1 MNKVILT
8 LLGLGIWSATLYA
21 GISFQSNSSS
31 SNTPKADATKTVIVT
46 EKIPGMN
53 CVCKASD
60 GCKSPMTA
68 KYECSNT
75 SIQQTSS
82 TAPIMT
88 PTQTSSIIV
97 TEPIPWASCICK
109 ASDGCK
115 NLTTRKYECTTGKT
129 STQAQEVYVTKC
141 SCIQIQKDGSPK
153 VDTTGNSC
161 KNLQTALLKC
171 TPITK

>member
-1 MNKVILT
+1 MNKLVLT

-21 GISFQSNSSS
+21 GISFQSNNSSA
-31 SNTPKADATKTVIVT
+31 NTSKTDTTKTVIVT

-53 CVCKASD
+53 CICKASD

-75 SIQQTSS
+75 PIQNTSP
-82 TAPIMT
+82 TIT
-88 PTQTSSIIV
+88 PTQTSSTVIV

-129 STQAQEVYVTKC
+129 STQNQEVYVTKC